1 MKIPRLLN
9 EFRQDRAILS
19 YVAYK
24 KQQNICGKQLHKI
37 KKDVFKYLD
46 VKRLTDNKQFWKRLK
61 QCLTYIRLPD
71 KRIKLIENEKVV

>member
-19 YVAYK
+19 HVAYK

-37 KKDVFKYLD
+37 KKDAFKNLD
-46 VKRLTDNKQFWKRLK
+46 VKRLTDNKQF
-61 QCLTYIRLPD
+61 
-71 KRIKLIENEKVV
+71 